1 MSATFT
7 ARVSQALVAAGR
19 TNDAIAEALSLSPCT
34 IERHLSNI
42 HVKLGAEKQG
52 RPMPPPPWLPALT
65 DGTATS
71 SRSFSMKGDPTVK
84 DNRPRPR

>member
-42 HVKLGAEKQG
+42 HVKLGAERKAAPCRRRRG
-52 RPMPPPPWLPALT
+52 Y
-65 DGTATS
+65 
-71 SRSFSMKGDPTVK
+71 
-84 DNRPRPR
+84 PR